1 MEEILW
7 LMSQQSRVL
16 QELRKDITQVWSDE
30 AAREINARYL
40 NSHES
45 DESQM
50 ISALNKQ
57 KDLLDQATQKMELSQ
72 EQTSKAEEY
81 ATTVSE
87 NVKFAI
93 QELDSAYSN
102 YDMYIQYNS
111 DARAKFPRIEQ
122 LINNANSACV

>member
-30 AAREINARYL
+30 AAREINTRYL
-40 NSHES
+40 NSQES

-57 KDLLDQATQKMELSQ
+57 RDLLDQATQKRELSQ
-72 EQTSKAEEY
+72 EQTSKVEEY
-81 ATTVSE
+81 AATVSE
-87 NVKFAI
+87 NVKFAT